1 VPDLQPVDMATHPYL
16 SGRFAPI
23 AEEIEATDLE
33 VEGTLPEGLVGAYL
47 RNGPNEMFP
56 PLGSYSF
63 PMEGDA
69 MVHGVWLDVRAA
81 LGTRTGGCARRGWR
95 PTSRQAATSS
105 AG

>member
-1 VPDLQPVDMATHPYL
+1 VPDLQPVDMATHPSL

-56 PLGSYSF
+56 PLGS
-63 PMEGDA
+63 
-69 MVHGVWLDVRAA
+69 
-81 LGTRTGGCARRGWR
+81 
-95 PTSRQAATSS
+95 
-105 AG
+105 